1 MRDRRTF
8 LLGCALALGA
18 WRHAL
23 AQAAATTPKQL
34 EERYYSMR
42 PEEFLNLP
50 EARTHLDFDRL
61 NPVLLNAAVFHA
73 TNLERVKQRRR
84 ALSWSRHVEAAA
96 DLQARAMERY
106 GVVAHTN
113 TRERSKRTLADRMA
127 LAGLKPKYAS
137 EVLAMTFGRA
147 YQAGKPFYASR
158 DLSGRPTFSY
168 TPNGPPMPM
177 RSPSAFAKE
186 VVRLWI
192 ESPSHRDSLLSDL
205 AETLGCSNR
214 AGRDHKGFEL
224 IYTAQVLYS
233 PMRPADYVGTPA
245 RPPRQQAGDLTQGPD
260 AGGG

>member
-1 MRDRRTF
+1 
-8 LLGCALALGA
+8 LG
-18 WRHAL
+18 
-23 AQAAATTPKQL
+23 QAAAATSKQL

-42 PEEFLNLP
+42 AEEFLNLP
-50 EARTHLDFDRL
+50 EARTHLNFDRL
-61 NPVLLNAAVFHA
+61 NPTLLNAAVFHA
-73 TNLERVKQRRR
+73 TNLERLKQRRR

-106 GVVAHTN
+106 GVVAHVN
-113 TRERSKRTLADRMA
+113 TRERSKRTLADRVA
-127 LAGLKPKYAS
+127 LAGLKPKFAS
-137 EVLAMTFGRA
+137 ELLAMTFGRS

-177 RSPSAFAKE
+177 RSPAAFAKE

-205 AETLGCSNR
+205 PETLGCSNR
-214 AGRDHKGFEL
+214 AGRDQKGFEL

-233 PMRPADYVGTPA
+233 PMRPTDYVGTPG
-245 RPPRQQAGDLTQGPD
+245 RGPTQEAGDLTGSQD